1 MSKEQRECIECGGE
15 MQKIKLIDKG
25 HFNTHSEL
33 EYAAG
38 DARTRFWSGGF
49 PVEGKVAALMCQ
61 LCGRIALFGEPKI

>member
-1 MSKEQRECIECGGE
+1 

-25 HFNTHSEL
+25 HSHMHSEL

-38 DARTRFWSGGF
+38 DAQRGFWLGGF